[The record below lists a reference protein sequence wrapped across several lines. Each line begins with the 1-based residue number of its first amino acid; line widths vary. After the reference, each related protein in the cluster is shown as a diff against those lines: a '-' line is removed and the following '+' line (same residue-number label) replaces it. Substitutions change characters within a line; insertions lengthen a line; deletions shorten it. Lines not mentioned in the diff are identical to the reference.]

1 MKTALFTFIVD
12 RSSNGRTPAAGRR
25 SQAAGRR
32 PQVAGRRSQA
42 AGRRPQVAG
51 RSSQAASDSD
61 AAARQQIQNNNIA
74 SSDPWLVNLPRPGP
88 P

>member
-1 MKTALFTFIVD
+1 MKTALFTFIVH
-12 RSSNGRTPAAGRR
+12 RIEE
-25 SQAAGRR
+25 
-32 PQVAGRRSQA
+32 
-42 AGRRPQVAG
+42 RRPQVAG

-61 AAARQQIQNNNIA
+61 AAAQQQIQNNNIA

>member
-25 SQAAGRR
+25 SQ
-32 PQVAGRRSQA
+32 VA
-42 AGRRPQVAG
+42 V

>member
-25 SQAAGRR
+25 
-32 PQVAGRRSQA
+32 
-42 AGRRPQVAG
+42 
-51 RSSQAASDSD
+51 SQAASDSD

>member
-25 SQAAGRR
+25 SQ
-32 PQVAGRRSQA
+32 VAGRR
-42 AGRRPQVAG
+42 
-51 RSSQAASDSD
+51 SQAASDSD